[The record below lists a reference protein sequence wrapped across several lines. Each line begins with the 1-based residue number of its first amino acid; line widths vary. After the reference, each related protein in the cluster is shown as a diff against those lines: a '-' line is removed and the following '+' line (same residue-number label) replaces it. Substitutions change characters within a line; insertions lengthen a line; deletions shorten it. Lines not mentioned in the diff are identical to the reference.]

1 MPNYIRPRGTL
12 DLYENQAQIY
22 QTIIQTCQKIAQLYG
37 YQMIQ
42 TPMFESTTL
51 FSRTTGESSDIVTKE
66 MYQFLDKGGR
76 DFSLRPEG
84 TAGVIRAVIEN
95 KLYATRD
102 LPLKY
107 DYVGSFFRYERPQAG
122 RYREFM
128 QFGVEVIGTRSYLD
142 DVETILMISDI
153 LKKLHLDQYVVK
165 INSFGNASCRK
176 QYRDV
181 LKDYFLPFQNQL
193 CEDCQKRLQT
203 NPLRI
208 LDCKVDKDFFLKQKD
223 IPTAL
228 SVLDESSSQ
237 IFEETKK
244 ILKAQQIPFVVDSQL
259 VRGLDYYTGLIF
271 EIEIHGKD
279 GKVYTIGGGGHYS
292 DLMKELGGPDLEC
305 VGFGLG
311 INRLALLL
319 EEKFGLE
326 AYALKK
332 EIYVLTLDDSL
343 KSIAMQWSHQLRQ
356 AGFYVTMETQHK
368 SGSSMFKYAAKHQF
382 HYAVIFGEDEL
393 KNQQVAIKDL
403 KLQKQEVISL
413 DEMIP
418 YFKEVLK

>member
-1 MPNYIRPRGTL
+1 MHKLPNYIRPRGTL

-153 LKKLHLDQYVVK
+153 LKELHLDQYVVK

-176 QYRDV
+176 QYRNV
-181 LKDYFLPFQNQL
+181 LKDYFLPFQ
-193 CEDCQKRLQT
+193 K
-203 NPLRI
+203 
-208 LDCKVDKDFFLKQKD
+208 FFL
-223 IPTAL
+223 
-228 SVLDESSSQ
+228 
-237 IFEETKK
+237 F
-244 ILKAQQIPFVVDSQL
+244 
-259 VRGLDYYTGLIF
+259 
-271 EIEIHGKD
+271 
-279 GKVYTIGGGGHYS
+279 
-292 DLMKELGGPDLEC
+292 
-305 VGFGLG
+305 
-311 INRLALLL
+311 
-319 EEKFGLE
+319 
-326 AYALKK
+326 
-332 EIYVLTLDDSL
+332 
-343 KSIAMQWSHQLRQ
+343 
-356 AGFYVTMETQHK
+356 QHL
-368 SGSSMFKYAAKHQF
+368 Y
-382 HYAVIFGEDEL
+382 L
-393 KNQQVAIKDL
+393 
-403 KLQKQEVISL
+403 
-413 DEMIP
+413 
-418 YFKEVLK
+418 